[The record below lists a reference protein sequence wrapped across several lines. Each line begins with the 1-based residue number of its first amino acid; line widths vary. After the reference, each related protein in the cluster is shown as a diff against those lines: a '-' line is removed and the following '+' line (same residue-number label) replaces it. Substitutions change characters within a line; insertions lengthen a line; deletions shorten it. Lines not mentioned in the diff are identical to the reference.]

1 MRASMHR
8 VKTACER
15 GTVHC
20 IYVLRSNVNVSA
32 KPAFPIYPL
41 WWKVPRSFYRQLT
54 KLAKKSAR
62 TELEILIEAL
72 NSLETN
78 KAVKTVHPN
87 WKSPSEL
94 AALRWA
100 KTSPEERSA
109 VGKRLARIRW
119 ERKAKSS

>member
-1 MRASMHR
+1 M
-8 VKTACER
+8 
-15 GTVHC
+15 
-20 IYVLRSNVNVSA
+20 SA
-32 KPAFPIYPL
+32 KSTFPICPL

-100 KTSPEERSA
+100 KTSLEERSA

-119 ERKAKSS
+119 ERKAKSN